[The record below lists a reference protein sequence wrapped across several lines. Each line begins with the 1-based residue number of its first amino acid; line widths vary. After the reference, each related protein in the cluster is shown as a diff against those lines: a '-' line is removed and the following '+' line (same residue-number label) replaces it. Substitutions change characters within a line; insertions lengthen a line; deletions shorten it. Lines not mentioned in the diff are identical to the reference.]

1 MYFDQKAEN
10 GRLDGK
16 GGLSARSLK
25 LHKNIITQALDEA
38 VKNRL
43 IASNPCQWVELPSIQ
58 RREPTFYS
66 AEQIEKLLMAVEN
79 ERLGLLIRMTVF
91 YGLRRSEIL
100 GLQWSNVNLDEG
112 YFHIRHTV
120 VKISSVVTKNKT
132 KNASSYR
139 SFPLVPEF
147 REALMRERE
156 GQQKNRV
163 DFGDRYADSD
173 YVFVWDDGRPFS
185 PDYVSH
191 AFQKI
196 LKKNHLP
203 QIRFHDLRHSCASV
217 LLSRGFTLKDV
228 QEWLGH
234 ADIKMTANV
243 YGHLDMQRKNNI
255 AEGMLHAIC

>member
-1 MYFDQKAEN
+1 MTNPRTHKSHIWQKRGEHYALLNFLEVTLISRVVHDAE
-10 GRLDGK
+10 
-16 GGLSARSLK
+16 
-25 LHKNIITQALDEA
+25 
-38 VKNRL
+38 
-43 IASNPCQWVELPSIQ
+43 
-58 RREPTFYS
+58 RR
-66 AEQIEKLLMAVEN
+66 QHRQQDVQQ
-79 ERLGLLIRMTVF
+79 TV
-91 YGLRRSEIL
+91 
-100 GLQWSNVNLDEG
+100 
-112 YFHIRHTV
+112 
-120 VKISSVVTKNKT
+120 
-132 KNASSYR
+132 
-139 SFPLVPEF
+139 
-147 REALMRERE
+147 
-156 GQQKNRV
+156 
-163 DFGDRYADSD
+163 
-173 YVFVWDDGRPFS
+173 VFVWDDGRPFS